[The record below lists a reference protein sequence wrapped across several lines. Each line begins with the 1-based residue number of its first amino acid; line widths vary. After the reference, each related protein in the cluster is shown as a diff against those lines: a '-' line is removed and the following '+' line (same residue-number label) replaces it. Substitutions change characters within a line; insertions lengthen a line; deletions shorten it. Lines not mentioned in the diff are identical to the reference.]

1 MTNKEEYSSI
11 FNELLGSHV
20 RFEKLSKSEL
30 VELATIFNNTEAL
43 IEKLESLT
51 GDERFTRRR
60 LRLVEAGIEY
70 IETWDGPLV
79 ELVRKVAGIRK
90 RNTRE
95 TNER

>member
-1 MTNKEEYSSI
+1 MTDKKEYSSI

-20 RFEKLSKSEL
+20 QWEKLSKSEL

-43 IEKLESLT
+43 IEKLETLT

-60 LRLVEAGIEY
+60 LRLVDAGVEF
-70 IETWDGPLV
+70 IETWDGPIV
-79 ELVRKVAGIRK
+79 ELIRKVAGIRRK
-90 RNTRE
+90 NIRE

>member
-1 MTNKEEYSSI
+1 MTDKKEYSSI

-20 RFEKLSKSEL
+20 QWEKLSKSEL

-43 IEKLESLT
+43 IEKLETLT

-60 LRLVEAGIEY
+60 LRLVDAGVEF
-70 IETWDGPLV
+70 IETWDGPIV
-79 ELVRKVAGIRK
+79 ELIRKVAGIRRK
-90 RNTRE
+90 NTRE